1 MTLTNKE
8 SVLGWT
14 WMAIQYLLLG
24 SVILALAAPLGLMKI
39 NFLYHLVSACA
50 TALIFRRFLLG
61 SLRIFRRQT
70 RRALMTVAACLGVYC
85 LASSAL
91 GAAIF
96 AVDPDFT
103 NVNDNSILGFLRS
116 SPVLTAVATVL
127 LAPISEELL
136 FRGLV
141 FRSTRRFGRGAAY
154 VITVAAFAA
163 IHVTG
168 YVGRFSAARLL
179 MCFVQYI
186 PAGIVLAAGMEA
198 TGSIVTSMLI
208 HACINAVAMLTA
220 FQML

>member
-1 MTLTNKE
+1 MTLTKKE

-24 SVILALAAPLGLMKI
+24 SVILVLAAPLGLMKI

-70 RRALMTVAACLGVYC
+70 RRALMTVAACLGAYY
-85 LASSAL
+85 LASSVL

-141 FRSTRRFGRGAAY
+141 FRSARRFGRGAAY
-154 VITVAAFAA
+154 VIAVAAFAA
-163 IHVTG
+163 I
-168 YVGRFSAARLL
+168 L
-179 MCFVQYI
+179 
-186 PAGIVLAAGMEA
+186 
-198 TGSIVTSMLI
+198 
-208 HACINAVAMLTA
+208 
-220 FQML
+220 